1 MSINPYAD
9 NFESGGFFY
18 NAIRQDLA
26 MVHGDTLAFGFQIQ
40 GLEGDEPDEI
50 VLSVKENL
58 EDDEAL
64 ITVST
69 DDSIVLRSYDSVN
82 DILTYTVRIPPQKAQ
97 ELATGRY
104 FYDLVAYVDND
115 VITMMKGRLAVDY
128 SVSENI

>member
-26 MVHGDTLAFGFQIQ
+26 MVHGDTLAFGFQMK

-69 DDSIVLRSYDSVN
+69 DDSIILRSYDSVN
-82 DILTYTVRIPPQKAQ
+82 DILTYVVRIPPQKAQ

-104 FYDLVAYVDND
+104 YYDLVVYVDSD
-115 VITMMKGRLAVDY
+115 VITLMKGRLMVDY

>member
-26 MVHGDTLAFGFQIQ
+26 MVHGDTLSFGFQIQ
-40 GLEGDEPDEI
+40 GLEGEHPDDI
-50 VLSVKENL
+50 VMSIKENL

-64 ITVST
+64 VSVST
-69 DDSIVLRSYDSVN
+69 DDTIVLRGYDSVN
-82 DILTYTVRIPPQKAQ
+82 DILTYSLRIPPQKAQ

-104 FYDLVAYVDND
+104 YYDLVAHVDDD
-115 VITMMKGRLAVDY
+115 VITFLKGRLMVDY